1 MHIGA
6 EHLRK
11 DHILRSVSRES
22 CSELLMSLKLEE
34 KAKFLF
40 LGAVGKESVVAY
52 LLESSGQYMHQE
64 AANEFLMSES
74 HLLAGTTVSVVLVPE
89 GDSVI
94 SHIQDT
100 AVRDSDTMSVTT
112 EVADGIAISVE
123 GLLDVRTPVSTVQP
137 INKRLPAFR
146 QGKIGARL
154 RNDEPARRAAALER
168 SHELATEHLHRSLDR
183 DEERLAAL
191 HKMVVTGKTSARND
205 AVHMRM
211 VRQILA
217 PGVQHHDDAGLS
229 AEITLILRKS
239 EKRLGCRTEQKR
251 VKQPLRR
258 LSIQTSL
265 RTD

>member
-89 GDSVI
+89 GDQGRNQRTNLSRPI
-94 SHIQDT
+94 
-100 AVRDSDTMSVTT
+100 RDSDTMSVTT

-229 AEITLILRKS
+229 AEITL
-239 EKRLGCRTEQKR
+239 EVTR
-251 VKQPLRR
+251 VKHLAATLVDPDLFEDR
-258 LSIQTSL
+258 LTIWTGAIAA
-265 RTD
+265 